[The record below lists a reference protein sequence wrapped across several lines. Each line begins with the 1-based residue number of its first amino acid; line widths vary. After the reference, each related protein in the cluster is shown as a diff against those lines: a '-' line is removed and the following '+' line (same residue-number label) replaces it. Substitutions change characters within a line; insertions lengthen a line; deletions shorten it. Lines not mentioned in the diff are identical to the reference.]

1 MDTRLDASQTL
12 KINTIGWQRNPAN
25 DNIELL
31 EYRVWRKR
39 ANLSDSDFSV
49 IAAVPPTTFQY
60 VDGGRSLS
68 EKYTYG
74 LTTIPKD
81 PNGLESTGSEFVTE
95 IVAFPPLEVACR
107 TVTNNSLFRREKI
120 NILSWKRNPLNQPI
134 TVIQYN
140 IYRKKAGQDDSAYQ
154 KVASVAG
161 YALEYQDRKL
171 SFDEKYHYVIT
182 TVDTGGYESARS
194 NTARE

>member
-1 MDTRLDASQTL
+1 LDTRLDASQTL

-25 DNIELL
+25 DNLQLL
-31 EYRVWRKR
+31 EYRVYRKR
-39 ANLSDSDFSV
+39 ANLPDSDFSL
-49 IAAVPPTTFQY
+49 IGAVPTTIFQY

-74 LTTIPKD
+74 LTTVPKD

-95 IVAFPPLEVACR
+95 IITFPPLDAACR

-120 NILSWKRNPLNQPI
+120 NVVSWKRNPLNQAI
-134 TVIQYN
+134 TVVQYN
-140 IYRKKAGQDDSAYQ
+140 IYRKKDGQDDSSYQ
-154 KVASVAG
+154 KIASVAG

-171 SFDEKYHYVIT
+171 SFNEKYHYVIT
-182 TVDTGGYESARS
+182 AVDTGGYESARS
-194 NTARE
+194 STARE